1 MGGEFIELVSLL
13 LVWAYGD
20 LWMNN
25 HASRGLVW
33 VQKLLIKR
41 PRTLLL
47 QSRLHLTGVTASVT
61 RCRPWLHTEY
71 IKVKH
76 TPVQLAGAA
85 GTALT
90 GHTMCAKPQCDVTMI
105 APRRT
110 ILVHHRSS
118 ARGPHSVWQYRVTG
132 SRWYRLLS
140 SHNLSLLS
148 IFMSKAAP
156 WHWLLLFQRYGVDTL
171 VFDIHLSCEMS

>member
-1 MGGEFIELVSLL
+1 MGVALRLHRYGQPCTSFLNYCDIYFHFLKSKTLTFDLHAQPWAATLV
-13 LVWAYGD
+13 YGD
-20 LWMNN
+20 LWMKN

-61 RCRPWLHTEY
+61 WCRPWLHTEY

-90 GHTMCAKPQCDVTMI
+90 GHTMCAKPQCNVTMI

-132 SRWYRLLS
+132 SR
-140 SHNLSLLS
+140 
-148 IFMSKAAP
+148 
-156 WHWLLLFQRYGVDTL
+156 
-171 VFDIHLSCEMS
+171 